1 MRSGRSRQSKWM
13 LFPRLLGR
21 MILLVLFFC
30 CGFLLYNLAQGQFW
44 PFEGQGVM
52 PYSVDKAKDG
62 RDSAGG
68 SGEEKEGGGDEEAW
82 QLILVNKWN
91 PMPED
96 YQVELT
102 ELSNGQSVDSRI
114 YPSLQKMFDDA
125 RSQGIYPTVA
135 SGYRTA
141 RKQKELMDEKIGAYE
156 AEGCT
161 RAEATR
167 KAKKWVAVPGT
178 SEHQL
183 GLGVDI
189 NADGV
194 HSKGKEVYDWLERNG
209 YRYGFIHRYPEDK
222 TEVTGISN
230 EPWHYRYVGEKAAK
244 EIRRRGVCLEEYLE
258 EDGDSAGE
266 KK

>member
-1 MRSGRSRQSKWM
+1 MGYGRGRHSRGR
-13 LFPRLLGR
+13 LIPRLLGR
-21 MILLVLFFC
+21 MILLMLVFC
-30 CGFLLYNLAQGQFW
+30 CGFVLYYIANDQAL
-44 PFEGQGVM
+44 PFEGRAEV
-52 PYSVDKAKDG
+52 PYSADRG
-62 RDSAGG
+62 
-68 SGEEKEGGGDEEAW
+68 EGGGRSNSNQGKESKEEKGAW
-82 QLILVNKWN
+82 RLILVNKWN

-96 YQVELT
+96 YHVELT

-125 RSQGIYPTVA
+125 RSQGVYPTVA

-141 RKQKELMDEKIGAYE
+141 ERQQSLLDEKIAECE

-161 RAEATR
+161 GAEARR

-194 HSKGKEVYDWLERNG
+194 HSKGKEVYDWLDRNG
-209 YRYGFIHRYPEDK
+209 YRYGFIRRYPQEK
-222 TEVTGISN
+222 TKITGIIN
-230 EPWHYRYVGEKAAK
+230 EPWHYRYVGVKAAK
-244 EIRRRGVCLEEYLE
+244 EIYRRGVCLEEYL
-258 EDGDSAGE
+258 GE
-266 KK
+266 ASQ

>member
-1 MRSGRSRQSKWM
+1 MGYGRGRQSRGR
-13 LFPRLLGR
+13 LFPRFLGR
-21 MILLVLFFC
+21 VTFLLLIFC
-30 CGFLLYNLAQGQFW
+30 CGFIFYYIVNGQAL
-44 PFEGQGVM
+44 PFKDQTRA
-52 PYSVDKAKDG
+52 PYSAK
-62 RDSAGG
+62 RAGGGGASNHDEGEG
-68 SGEEKEGGGDEEAW
+68 SGEKKEAW
-82 QLILVNKWN
+82 QLILVNKWH

-102 ELSNGQSVDSRI
+102 ELSNGQSVDSRM

-141 RKQKELMDEKIGAYE
+141 KRQQSLLDEKIAEYE

-161 RAEATR
+161 GAEARR

-194 HSKGKEVYDWLERNG
+194 HSKGKEVYDWLDRNG
-209 YRYGFIHRYPEDK
+209 YQYGFIRRYPKDK
-222 TEVTGISN
+222 TGITGIIN
-230 EPWHYRYVGEKAAK
+230 EPWHYRFVGVKAAK
-244 EIRRRGVCLEEYLE
+244 EIYRRGVCLEEYL
-258 EDGDSAGE
+258 GE
-266 KK
+266 VSH